1 MGKHYELIV
10 IGAGP
15 GGYPAA
21 LRAAKAGHKTA
32 VVEKSGLGGTCLN
45 CGCIPTKTYL
55 HTTNLLREIKNASKA
70 GLSLTGAAVHMKAL
84 KERKD
89 AVVQELRQG
98 IEKQFAACHIDVYY
112 GIGVI
117 EEREGEGHVVSVE
130 MGEGGTEELTADYVL
145 VAAGSEPSLL
155 SIPGIDLPGVEN
167 STTMLEKE
175 EVCRRLLIIGGGVIG
190 MEFATIYSDLGCE
203 VTVVEAMDK
212 ILPGMDKEI
221 SQNLKMIMKK
231 RGVAIHTGVLVKSVE
246 RMGDGSLACKFVEK
260 NKELAVSVDT
270 VLAAVG
276 RQPCGRG
283 AFSEKI
289 QKEVLDGRGRILTDA
304 NYETAIPGIYAVGD
318 AIGGVQ
324 LAHAATA
331 EGYCA
336 LSHMFGGLEGKEMSV
351 IPSCVYTDPEIACV
365 GLSADEAKAA
375 GIAAKT
381 GKYIMSLN
389 GKSVLSMQER
399 GFIKIVTEEESGRV
413 IGAQLMC
420 ARATDMIGEISLA
433 ISKGLTAKDLA
444 RIVMP
449 HPTFCEGVGE
459 AAEEI

>member
-21 LRAAKAGHKTA
+21 LRAAGAGHKTA
-32 VVEKSGLGGTCLN
+32 VVEKASLGGTCLN

-55 HTTNLLREIKNASKA
+55 HTTNLLREAKAAAAA
-70 GLSLTGAAVHMKAL
+70 GLTLTGAAVHMKAL

-89 AVVQELRQG
+89 AVVKELRQG
-98 IEKQFAACHIDVYY
+98 IEKQFAACHADVYD
-112 GIGVI
+112 GTGVI
-117 EEREGEGHVVSVE
+117 GENEGGGHVVTVKLRD
-130 MGEGGTEELTADYVL
+130 GGVEELTADYIL

-155 SIPGIDLPGVEN
+155 PVPGIDLPGVEN

-203 VTVVEAMDK
+203 VTVVEAMDR
-212 ILPGMDKEI
+212 ILPGMDREI

-231 RGVAIHTGVLVKSVE
+231 RGVSIHTGALVKSIE
-246 RMGDGSLACKFVEK
+246 RMGDGSLSCKFTEK
-260 NKELAVSVDT
+260 EKELVAAADT

-276 RQPCGRG
+276 RRPCGRG
-283 AFSEKI
+283 VFSGKM
-289 QKEVLDGRGRILTDA
+289 QKEVLDEKGRILTDA
-304 NYETAIPGIYAVGD
+304 SYETAIPGIYAVGD

-324 LAHAATA
+324 LAHVATA

-336 LSHMFGGLEGKEMSV
+336 LSHMFEGLEGKEMSV

-365 GLSADEAKAA
+365 GLTADEAKAA

-459 AAEEI
+459 AAEKL